1 MTRLDTI
8 GTHKTTV
15 SHDTFIKV
23 ECVDGIERTMN
34 SLVTAVRYH
43 DTNVVAFNDDFIIL
57 NTGGYRTPT
66 TKRRMNQASLQYNLG
81 FSVYQ
86 ADFTWYV
93 RCGDDIQ
100 PYYNGIV
107 IDIVNKSISRKLKDI
122 N

>member
-1 MTRLDTI
+1 MI
-8 GTHKTTV
+8 GTHKTTQR
-15 SHDTFIKV
+15 IKDNV
-23 ECVDGIERTMN
+23 LSVVFHSTEVVKVVNNRY
-34 SLVTAVRYH
+34 VTL
-43 DTNVVAFNDDFIIL
+43 DN
-57 NTGGYRTPT
+57 GGWYTAT
-66 TKRRMNQASLQYNLG
+66 SKKRMNQASFQFNLG

-86 ADFTWYV
+86 ADFMWYV